1 MKIYQIDAFTNQVF
15 GGNYAAIIPLT
26 RWLPDE
32 QLLKIA
38 QENNYPET
46 AYIIETAEGFDLRWF
61 TPAFEIDLCGHATL
75 GAAHVIFNHLNYKKD
90 TIVFST
96 QKSGKLTVSKGE
108 NGWMT
113 MDFPARKPTPIE
125 TPQALIDSLGSTPNA
140 VFMSR
145 DMMAVFDTEAQ
156 IKALKPDFK
165 RMMDVEGVGVIATA
179 KGDNS
184 DFVSR
189 FFAPKAN
196 IDEDPV
202 TGSAHCNLIPYWAE
216 QLGKKQL
223 HAFQISDR
231 RGELKCEL
239 KGNRVLMSGQ
249 AVTYLIGEIF
259 V

>member
-1 MKIYQIDAFTNQVF
+1 MKIYQVDAFTNQIF
-15 GGNYAAIIPLT
+15 GGNYAAIIPLQE
-26 RWLPDE
+26 WLPDE
-32 QLLKIA
+32 KLLKIA

-46 AYIIETAEGFDLRWF
+46 AYIISTENGYDLRWF

-75 GAAHVIFNHLNYKKD
+75 GAAHVIFNHLNYSKNE
-90 TIVFST
+90 IVFST
-96 QKSGKLTVSKGE
+96 QKSGNLTVTK
-108 NGWMT
+108 NADGWMT
-113 MDFPARKPTPIE
+113 MNFPSRKPVRIATPK
-125 TPQALIDSLGSTPNA
+125 ALVEALGATPNA

-156 IKALKPDFK
+156 ILALKPDFK
-165 RMMDVEGVGVIATA
+165 RMMDVDGIGVIATA
-179 KGDNS
+179 IGDNS

-216 QLGKKQL
+216 QLGKNKL
-223 HAFQISDR
+223 HAFQISER

-239 KGNRVLMSGQ
+239 QGDRVLMSGQ